1 MKKVI
6 YPGTFDP
13 ITLGHFDIIKRSSET
28 FDSVVIGVTD
38 DSNKKN
44 LFSINERIDMIEKTT
59 SNIPNIEIKKFN
71 GLLVDFAKKE
81 GAIAIIRGLRV
92 LSDFEYEF
100 KMALMNRDLNDN
112 INTYFLMPH
121 KKYTHISSSLV
132 KEVASYG
139 GNIKKYVSDFVYE
152 RILEKNN
159 KWN

>member
-13 ITLGHFDIIKRSSET
+13 ITLGHFDIIKRSSKT

-38 DSNKKN
+38 DNNKNN
-44 LFSINERIDMIEKTT
+44 LFSINERIDMIENTT
-59 SNIPNIEIKKFN
+59 SNISNIEIKKFN

-81 GAIAIIRGLRV
+81 RAIAIIRGLRV

-121 KKYTHISSSLV
+121 EKYTHISSSLV

-159 KWN
+159 K

>member
-28 FDSVVIGVTD
+28 FDSLVVGVTD
-38 DSNKKN
+38 DNNKNN
-44 LFSINERIDMIEKTT
+44 LFSINERIEMIKETT
-59 SNIPNIEIKKFN
+59 LDIENIEIKKFN

-81 GAIAIIRGLRV
+81 KAIAIIRGLRV

-100 KMALMNRDLNDN
+100 KMALMNRDLNED

-121 KKYTHISSSLV
+121 EKFTHVSSSLV
-132 KEVASYG
+132 KEVSSHG
-139 GNIKKYVSDFVYE
+139 GDIRKYVSDFVYK
-152 RILEKNN
+152 RISK
-159 KWN
+159 KYI

>member
-13 ITLGHFDIIKRSSET
+13 ITLGHLDIIKRSSET

-38 DSNKKN
+38 DNNKKN
-44 LFSINERIDMIEKTT
+44 LFSISERIDMIQKTT
-59 SNIPNIEIKKFN
+59 SSISNIEIKKFN
-71 GLLVDFAKKE
+71 GLLVEFAKKE

-100 KMALMNRDLNDN
+100 KMALMNRDLNN
-112 INTYFLMPH
+112 NVNTYFLMPH
-121 KKYTHISSSLV
+121 EKFTHISSSLV

-139 GNIKKYVSDFVYE
+139 GNIKKYVSDFVYD

-159 KWN
+159 K